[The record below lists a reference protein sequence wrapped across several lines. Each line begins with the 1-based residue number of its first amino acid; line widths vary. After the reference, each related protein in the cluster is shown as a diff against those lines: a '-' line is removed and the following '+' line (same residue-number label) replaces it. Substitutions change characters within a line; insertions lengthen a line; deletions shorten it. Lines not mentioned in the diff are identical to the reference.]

1 MTATLTRP
9 EVLSQEEV
17 DRRVALL
24 KRLKST
30 LAQQREKF
38 QTYLKVLDAEKTS
51 IEGEAVETLQ
61 AQVQLEE
68 ELVVDIH
75 AIQKVIDPLEDVLRH
90 SYEGAA
96 DDEVADLRSS
106 LETLK
111 VQVQEKSKEN
121 RGLLSRS
128 MAALE
133 GEIVRLRPQV
143 RGRNPYAGA
152 RAASALVDIT
162 T

>member
-1 MTATLTRP
+1 MTMTLTR
-9 EVLSQEEV
+9 EEV

-24 KRLKST
+24 KRLKTT

-51 IEGEAVETLQ
+51 IETDAVETLR
-61 AQVQLEE
+61 AQVELEE

-75 AIQKVIDPLEDVLRH
+75 AIQKVIDPLEAVLH
-90 SYEGAA
+90 QSYSGVA
-96 DDEVADLRSS
+96 DDETHDLKTS
-106 LETLK
+106 LEALK
-111 VQVQEKSKEN
+111 TQVQEKSREN

-128 MAALE
+128 MDALQ
-133 GEIVRLRPQV
+133 GEIVRVRPQV
-143 RGRNPYAGA
+143 RSRNPYAS
-152 RAASALVDIT
+152 RQASSLVDIT